1 MDTNNNNSF
10 VRSVFFFDEMLM
22 PKLIT
27 FIYWLFLI
35 GVALSSLAMMVSESV
50 IGGLLTFLFGTIG
63 ARLSCELMIVL
74 FKINENIQKIADKS
88 Q

>member
-1 MDTNNNNSF
+1 METQNNNSF

-27 FIYWLFLI
+27 FIYWLILI
-35 GVALSSLAMMVSESV
+35 GVVLSSLSMMVSDSV
-50 IGGLLTFLFGTIG
+50 IGGLLGFLFGTIG

-74 FKINENIQKIADKS
+74 FKINENIQKMADKN
-88 Q
+88 